1 MGHGM
6 PEALAYCEKFLREE
20 DKDRYLA
27 SLFAP
32 ADARPALFSLY
43 AFDLETARVAL
54 RVREPLAGEIRLQ
67 WWHDALTGQIPD
79 QAAGNPVAAA
89 FLETRQRRDLPLDQ
103 VLAVIEAR
111 RTRLYEEPL
120 AGLDVLGDFSRKTAG
135 AIFSLAARILK
146 GGADPQADRLG
157 EAAALAMVVDAE
169 GGTHSYA
176 DNVLSAARS
185 SLAQAHDLIGSVSD
199 RVLPAFLPLALV
211 NARLAL
217 MERKASPDIPQWRKQ
232 WILWR
237 ASKNLARHL
246 SS

>member
-1 MGHGM
+1 M
-6 PEALAYCEKFLREE
+6 PEALAYCEKFLRDE

-43 AFDLETARVAL
+43 AFDLETARVAM

-79 QAAGNPVAAA
+79 QTAGNPVAAA
-89 FLETRQRRDLPLDQ
+89 FLETMQQRGLPLDQ

-120 AGLDVLGDFSRKTAG
+120 AALDVLGDFSRKTAG
-135 AIFSLAARILK
+135 SVFSLAARILN

-169 GGTHSYA
+169 AGSHSYA
-176 DNVLSAARS
+176 DNVLSAARF

-217 MERKASPDIPQWRKQ
+217 MERKAPPDIPQWRRQ

-237 ASKNLARHL
+237 ASKNLARYL